1 VNFFWTKDEGKW
13 IAFDKICHFIL
24 HFAITYITIKLR
36 GTYIVAYG
44 ISQTWGWL
52 YEWLWDCWLV
62 GTNLIR
68 KIAKKLPVLK
78 NVDIKVTGASKK
90 DIVANTTGS
99 ICAMI
104 AATII

>member
-1 VNFFWTKDEGKW
+1 MRFFWTKDEGKW
-13 IAFDKICHFIL
+13 IARDKICHFIL
-24 HFAITYITIKLR
+24 HFAITYISIKLQ
-36 GTYIVAYG
+36 GSYIVAYSM
-44 ISQTWGWL
+44 SQAWGWL

-62 GTNLIR
+62 GTDVVKRIARELPLLK
-68 KIAKKLPVLK
+68 KI
-78 NVDIKVTGASKK
+78 DIKVTGASKK